1 MPIRIRRSSSVA
13 VLEVHGVIGNHIKIP
28 EYSRLLHSI
37 ATDRRL
43 KALLLD
49 IDSHGGSATGSEV
62 LYRELQRVSE
72 MKPVSDYVW
81 GMAASGG
88 YLACAATK
96 VYALPT
102 ALVGSIGVIY
112 LRPVLE
118 QLLAKIGVEFSVY
131 KSGEFKDMTG
141 FWRAPSDRE
150 SEKFQELINEIFDNF
165 VTVVANGRSLEESK
179 VREVATGEVLTA
191 QRGIN
196 VVLVDEIGDFKD
208 ALEALALLGN
218 CKPSPKW
225 VRPSRSFSQRLLGR
239 TSISGRAARLGLLDG
254 LQRIMAGGFYYLE
267 PGLISG
273 GGYSLESPQQSQA
286 TLQDLTK

>member
-28 EYSRLLHSI
+28 EYSRLIHSI
-37 ATDRRL
+37 ATDTRL

-49 IDSHGGSATGSEV
+49 IDSPGGSATGSEV
-62 LYRELQRVSE
+62 LYREIQRVSE
-72 MKPVSDYVW
+72 IKPVHAYVR

-88 YLACAATK
+88 YYLACAASR

-118 QLLAKIGVEFSVY
+118 QLLTKIGVEFSVY

-141 FWRAPSDRE
+141 FWRAPSDRD
-150 SEKFQELINEIFDNF
+150 SEKFQELINDIFDNF

-196 VVLVDEIGDFKD
+196 VGLVDEIGDFKD

-225 VRPSRSFSQRLLGR
+225 VRPSRSFSQRLLSR
-239 TSISGRAARLGLLDG
+239 TSISGRAARLGVLDG

-267 PGLISG
+267 PGHISG
-273 GGYSLESPQQSQA
+273 GDYSLE
-286 TLQDLTK
+286 

>member
-49 IDSHGGSATGSEV
+49 IDSPGGSATGSEV
-62 LYRELQRVSE
+62 LYREIQRVSE
-72 MKPVSDYVW
+72 MKPVYAYVR

-88 YLACAATK
+88 YYLACAATK

-196 VVLVDEIGDFKD
+196 VGLVDEIGDFKD

-218 CKPSPKW
+218 CKPSPKS

-239 TSISGRAARLGLLDG
+239 TSNSGRAARLGVLDG

-267 PGLISG
+267 PGHISG
-273 GGYSLESPQQSQA
+273 GDYSLE
-286 TLQDLTK
+286 

>member
-28 EYSRLLHSI
+28 EYSRLIHSI
-37 ATDRRL
+37 ATDTRL

-49 IDSHGGSATGSEV
+49 IDSPGGSATGSEV
-62 LYRELQRVSE
+62 LYREIQRVSE
-72 MKPVSDYVW
+72 MKPVYAYVR

-88 YLACAATK
+88 YYLACAATK

-196 VVLVDEIGDFKD
+196 VGLVDEIGDFKD

-218 CKPSPKW
+218 CKPSLKW

-267 PGLISG
+267 PGHISG
-273 GGYSLESPQQSQA
+273 GDYSLE
-286 TLQDLTK
+286 

>member
-1 MPIRIRRSSSVA
+1 MPIRIRLRSNVA

-28 EYSRLLHSI
+28 EYSRLIHSI
-37 ATDRRL
+37 ATDTRL

-49 IDSHGGSATGSEV
+49 IDSPGGSATGSEV
-62 LYRELQRVSE
+62 LYREIQRVSE
-72 MKPVSDYVW
+72 IKPVHAYVR

-88 YLACAATK
+88 YYLACAASR

-118 QLLAKIGVEFSVY
+118 QLLAKVGVEFSVY

-150 SEKFQELINEIFDNF
+150 SEKFQELIKEIFGNF

-196 VVLVDEIGDFKD
+196 VGLVDEIGDFKD

-267 PGLISG
+267 PGHISG
-273 GGYSLESPQQSQA
+273 GDYSLE
-286 TLQDLTK
+286 

>member
-1 MPIRIRRSSSVA
+1 MPIRIRLRSNVA

-28 EYSRLLHSI
+28 EYSRLIHSI
-37 ATDRRL
+37 ATDTRL

-49 IDSHGGSATGSEV
+49 IDSPGGSATGSEV
-62 LYRELQRVSE
+62 LYREIQRVSE
-72 MKPVSDYVW
+72 IKPVHAYVR

-88 YLACAATK
+88 YYLACAATK

-165 VTVVANGRSLEESK
+165 VTVVSNGRSLEESK

-196 VVLVDEIGDFKD
+196 VGLVDEIGDFKD

-239 TSISGRAARLGLLDG
+239 TSITGRAARLGVLDG

-267 PGLISG
+267 PGHISG
-273 GGYSLESPQQSQA
+273 GDYSLE
-286 TLQDLTK
+286 

>member
-49 IDSHGGSATGSEV
+49 IDSPGGSATGSEV
-62 LYRELQRVSE
+62 LYREIQRVSE
-72 MKPVSDYVW
+72 MKPVYAYVR

-88 YLACAATK
+88 YYLACAATK

-191 QRGIN
+191 QHGIN
-196 VVLVDEIGDFKD
+196 VGLVDEIGDFKD

-267 PGLISG
+267 PGHISG
-273 GGYSLESPQQSQA
+273 GDYSLE
-286 TLQDLTK
+286 

>member
-49 IDSHGGSATGSEV
+49 IDSPGGSATGSEV
-62 LYRELQRVSE
+62 LYREIQRVSE
-72 MKPVSDYVW
+72 IKPVHAYVR

-88 YLACAATK
+88 YYLACAASR

-118 QLLAKIGVEFSVY
+118 QLLARVGVEFSVY

-150 SEKFQELINEIFDNF
+150 SEKFQELIKEIFGNF
-165 VTVVANGRSLEESK
+165 VTVVANGRSQQAAMTTGGFFGASELSIHFGLGELAEIEELVVDWPDGRK
-179 VREVATGEVLTA
+179 TILYGVATNQTLT
-191 QRGIN
+191 I
-196 VVLVDEIGDFKD
+196 
-208 ALEALALLGN
+208 
-218 CKPSPKW
+218 
-225 VRPSRSFSQRLLGR
+225 RPH
-239 TSISGRAARLGLLDG
+239 
-254 LQRIMAGGFYYLE
+254 
-267 PGLISG
+267 
-273 GGYSLESPQQSQA
+273 
-286 TLQDLTK
+286 

>member
-28 EYSRLLHSI
+28 EYSRLIHSI
-37 ATDRRL
+37 ATDTRL

-49 IDSHGGSATGSEV
+49 IDSPGGSATGSEV
-62 LYRELQRVSE
+62 LYREIQRVSE
-72 MKPVSDYVW
+72 MKPVYAYVR

-88 YLACAATK
+88 YYLACAATK

-196 VVLVDEIGDFKD
+196 VGLVDEIGDFKD

-239 TSISGRAARLGLLDG
+239 TSISGRAAGLGVLDG

-267 PGLISG
+267 PGHISG
-273 GGYSLESPQQSQA
+273 GDYSLE
-286 TLQDLTK
+286 

>member
-28 EYSRLLHSI
+28 EYSRLIHSI
-37 ATDRRL
+37 ATDTRL

-49 IDSHGGSATGSEV
+49 IDSPGGSATGSEV
-62 LYRELQRVSE
+62 LYREIQRVSE
-72 MKPVSDYVW
+72 MKPVYAYVR

-88 YLACAATK
+88 YYLACAATK

-150 SEKFQELINEIFDNF
+150 SEKFQELIKEIFGNF

-196 VVLVDEIGDFKD
+196 VGLVDEIGDFKD

-267 PGLISG
+267 PGHISG
-273 GGYSLESPQQSQA
+273 GDYSLE
-286 TLQDLTK
+286 

>member
-1 MPIRIRRSSSVA
+1 MPIRIRRNSSVA

-49 IDSHGGSATGSEV
+49 IDSPGGSATGSEV
-62 LYRELQRVSE
+62 LYREIQRVSE
-72 MKPVSDYVW
+72 MKPVYAYVR

-88 YLACAATK
+88 YYLACAATK

-179 VREVATGEVLTA
+179 VREVATGEVLTG

-196 VVLVDEIGDFKD
+196 VGLVDEIGDFKD

-239 TSISGRAARLGLLDG
+239 TSISGRAARLGVLDG

-267 PGLISG
+267 PGHISG
-273 GGYSLESPQQSQA
+273 GDYSLE
-286 TLQDLTK
+286 